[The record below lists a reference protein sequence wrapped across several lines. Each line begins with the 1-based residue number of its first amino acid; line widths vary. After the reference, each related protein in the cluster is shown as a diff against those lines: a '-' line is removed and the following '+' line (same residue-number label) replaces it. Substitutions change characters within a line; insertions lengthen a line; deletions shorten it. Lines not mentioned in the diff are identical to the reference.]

1 MALEFKK
8 PNTQKKRMGNN
19 QNSKPTSASEALWYK
34 GFKVFSRSLRFS
46 DSPIFFLSLFLV
58 FLVFQNGF
66 FPLSTQ
72 LRDAWFLEEINTI
85 LPNYPW
91 SVQVNYYFLLGC
103 G

>member
-46 DSPIFFLSLFLV
+46 DSPIF
-58 FLVFQNGF
+58 LVFQNGF

-72 LRDAWFLEEINTI
+72 LRDAWLLEEINTI